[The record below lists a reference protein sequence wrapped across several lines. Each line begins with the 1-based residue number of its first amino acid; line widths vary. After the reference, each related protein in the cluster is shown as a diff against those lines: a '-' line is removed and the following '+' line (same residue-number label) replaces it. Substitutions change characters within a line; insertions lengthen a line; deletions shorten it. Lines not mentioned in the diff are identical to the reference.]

1 MRKEITEMSNA
12 VKDIIS
18 SAIARILR
26 PLIRILLK
34 NDIPYGTFSELAK
47 WVYVD
52 VALNEQGI
60 PGRKTTISRASVI
73 TGLSR
78 KEVKRL
84 REVSEPGDLGAAE
97 QYNRAA
103 RVISGWLQD
112 ERFTNG
118 KGEPK
123 ELPFEGGDSS
133 FSSLVKAYSGDVP
146 PRAVRDELLRV
157 SIIDEKNGKLRLLT
171 KGYIVREGDAE
182 KLSIMGTDVGELLST
197 LHHNI
202 THDPTE
208 AYLQRKVSYDN
219 IPDESMT
226 ELRELVFDHGGE
238 FAESMNRKITQFD
251 RDTNPSL
258 KGNGKN
264 RAGIGIF
271 YFEE

>member
-1 MRKEITEMSNA
+1 MNGS
-12 VKDIIS
+12 VKGVIS
-18 SAIARILR
+18 SAIIRVLK
-26 PLIRILLK
+26 PLVKILLR

-52 VALNEQGI
+52 VALHDFGI
-60 PGRKTTISRASVI
+60 PGRKSTISRASVI

-84 REVSEPGDLGAAE
+84 LEISEPGDLGASE

-103 RVISGWLQD
+103 RVINGWLHD
-112 ERFTNG
+112 DRFTNG
-118 KGEPK
+118 KGNPK
-123 ELPFEGGDSS
+123 ELQFEGEENS
-133 FSSLVKAYSGDVP
+133 FSALVRAYGGDVP

-157 SIIDEKNGKLRLLT
+157 SVIAENGGKLRLLT
-171 KGYIVREGDAE
+171 EGYIVRDGDVQ

-197 LHHNI
+197 LNHNI
-202 THDPTE
+202 THNQTE

-219 IPDESMT
+219 IPDESMAA
-226 ELRELVFDHGGE
+226 LRELVFSHGRE
-238 FAESMNRKITQFD
+238 FAESMNREITKFD
-251 RDTNPSL
+251 RDSNPSL
-258 KGNGKN
+258 KGNGRN